1 MRREHKKGFV
11 NGTTEWK
18 GRRHTKTGKQ
28 LKRQKD
34 KQTQRQEREG
44 EIFRNS
50 EGKNEIDRE
59 KR

>member
-1 MRREHKKGFV
+1 M

-18 GRRHTKTGKQ
+18 RRRHTKTGKQ

-34 KQTQRQEREG
+34 KQTQRQGREG
-44 EIFRNS
+44 KIFRNS

-59 KR
+59 ER